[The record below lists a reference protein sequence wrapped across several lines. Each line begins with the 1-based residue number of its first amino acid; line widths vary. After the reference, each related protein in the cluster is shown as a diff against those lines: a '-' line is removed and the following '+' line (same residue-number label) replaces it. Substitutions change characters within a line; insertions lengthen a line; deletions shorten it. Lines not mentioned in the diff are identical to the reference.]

1 MNISSAL
8 EYGENLLNKKN
19 DARYLLCCVIKR
31 DLAFLFA
38 HKEYV
43 LTEEE
48 EDLFVKYI
56 NERASDKPIQY
67 IIGSCEFMSLRFEVN
82 ENVLIPRQDT
92 EILVESV
99 IEKYKGKD
107 VRILDLC
114 TGSGCIAISLAKY
127 LLGSKIVAVD
137 VSKKALDTA
146 VINAKNNGVADRIE
160 FVEMDILEDNL
171 DEFIGCFDV
180 LVSNP
185 PYIPENE
192 YNLLDREVKEYEPR
206 LALYAENEGFEF
218 YNVIVSKWKE
228 VIKKEGLMALEV
240 GLGEAKRLS
249 EIMNNSFTDDINII
263 KDYAGIDRVVLAVL
277 S

>member
-1 MNISSAL
+1 
-8 EYGENLLNKKN
+8 
-19 DARYLLCCVIKR
+19 
-31 DLAFLFA
+31 
-38 HKEYV
+38 
-43 LTEEE
+43 
-48 EDLFVKYI
+48 
-56 NERASDKPIQY
+56 
-67 IIGSCEFMSLRFEVN
+67 
-82 ENVLIPRQDT
+82 
-92 EILVESV
+92 
-99 IEKYKGKD
+99 
-107 VRILDLC
+107 
-114 TGSGCIAISLAKY
+114 
-127 LLGSKIVAVD
+127 
-137 VSKKALDTA
+137 